1 MFSAALASAQEATP
15 DAAPY
20 AGLPNFH
27 RVDARLYRGGQ
38 PRAGGFRELARLG
51 VKTVINLRDEDERAR
66 AEGEAARAEGLRYY
80 NVPLG
85 RQRRPSKAEV
95 ERVLRIID
103 SPGEQPVFVHC
114 HRGAD
119 RTGLVVAVYRMTH
132 DGWTAARA
140 QEEANRYGMR
150 RWQFGKRDYIHDYY
164 RDRLRRSDRPP
175 PPGVRYRQSLNGASS
190 PGAGGSKKKRSAAAE

>member
-1 MFSAALASAQEATP
+1 MRVKAGWHVAPALFLLFLTAASAAQEAGNEATP
-15 DAAPY
+15 Y
-20 AGLPNFH
+20 GGLPNFH
-27 RVDARLYRGGQ
+27 QVSGHLYRGGQ
-38 PRAGGFRELARLG
+38 PGPGGLRELARLG
-51 VKTVINLRDEDERAR
+51 VKTVINLRDEDEHAR

-85 RQRRPSKAEV
+85 QHGRPSDADL

-164 RDRLRRSDRPP
+164 RDRLGHAGAQPAPGERR
-175 PPGVRYRQSLNGASS
+175 
-190 PGAGGSKKKRSAAAE
+190 